1 MYDESVM
8 KKTLYLYLCREI
20 AVPFLLGTATFTGVL
35 IMGRL
40 LKIADLVV
48 VKGVPLI
55 DIFRTIVY
63 LLPGFCL
70 VTIPMAFLLALLLAF
85 GRLSADSE
93 ITAMKACGVGLSSL
107 LPPVLGCALIAYLA
121 TTFVTVY
128 ALPWGN
134 TSFKKLIY
142 GEIETRATSSIRE
155 RVFNDELPGIV
166 LYAERSDP
174 EKHTLSGILIYDERD
189 PAVPSTIFAEQGVI
203 ATDTATRVV
212 RMQLRNG
219 SIHRNM
225 PNRGYR
231 MLEFRDY
238 DLSINLSQTEK
249 MIFTNELDMT
259 FKELRMGM
267 RAPWINASARRD
279 LQLEFHRRFSLPFA
293 CFVFALIGVPL
304 GIQNERSGK
313 GAGFTMSLTVILA
326 YYIVLSAGRILGER
340 GIIHPAAA
348 VWLPNLLFFVAG
360 VYLFR
365 KTSREERLVFFDLVS
380 AAIVRGRKILGR
392 SRSTP

>member
-1 MYDESVM
+1 MYDDLIM

-48 VKGVPLI
+48 AKGVPLTAI
-55 DIFRTIVY
+55 LLTIAY

-93 ITAMKACGVGLSSL
+93 ITVMKACGVGLSSL

-134 TSFKKLIY
+134 TAFKKLIY
-142 GEIETRATSSIRE
+142 DEIKTQATTAIRE
-155 RVFNDELPGIV
+155 RVFNDDFPGVV
-166 LYAERSDP
+166 LYAEQSDP
-174 EKHTLSGILIYDERD
+174 ERHTLSGVLIYDERD
-189 PAVPSTIFAEQGVI
+189 PAQPSTIFAEQGVI
-203 ATDTATRVV
+203 AADTATRAV
-212 RMQLRNG
+212 RLQLKNG
-219 SIHRNM
+219 SIHRNKAD
-225 PNRGYR
+225 RGYR
-231 MLEFRDY
+231 MLEFQNY
-238 DLSINLSQTEK
+238 DLSINLSPTDK
-249 MIFTNELDMT
+249 VIITNELDMT
-259 FKELRMGM
+259 FKELRDTL
-267 RAPWINASARRD
+267 RLPLNDEKIRRN

-293 CFVFALIGVPL
+293 CFVFALIGMPL

-313 GAGFTMSLTVILA
+313 GAGFTVSIAVILV

-340 GIIHPAAA
+340 GLVHPAAA
-348 VWLPNLLFFVAG
+348 VWLPNLLFFIAG
-360 VYLFR
+360 FYLFR
-365 KTSREERLVFFDLVS
+365 KTSREERILFFDFAAVIILRGNKMLDRLRS
-380 AAIVRGRKILGR
+380 A
-392 SRSTP
+392 S